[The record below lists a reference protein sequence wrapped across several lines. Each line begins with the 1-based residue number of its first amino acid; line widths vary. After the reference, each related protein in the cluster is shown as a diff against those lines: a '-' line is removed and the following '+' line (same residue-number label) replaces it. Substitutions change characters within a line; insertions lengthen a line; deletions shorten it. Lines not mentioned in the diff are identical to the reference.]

1 MACDESLRIQAYLD
15 GETAAACALEI
26 ERHLES
32 CADCAQLKRDIE
44 VLGDALRSEASY
56 FRATPALRASLTQA
70 LDRESSRNRN
80 RATDWLAWLG
90 LRAREFWTGAATG
103 AFATAAATALALV
116 LIAAPQA
123 NQLSTDI
130 VNAHVRSLMENHLID
145 VVSSDRH
152 TVKPWFA
159 GHVDVSPP
167 VADFARE
174 GYPLVGGRADY
185 LDGRRVAV
193 VVYRHGAHI
202 INVFAWANGDTSL
215 AAMATRNGYHMVF
228 WKSGNLSFCAI
239 SDTAPDELLGL
250 TKLLKALATPDS
262 RE

>member
-1 MACDESLRIQAYLD
+1 MACDESLRLQAYLD
-15 GETAAACALEI
+15 GETDATAALEI
-26 ERHLES
+26 ENHLES

-44 VLGDALRSEASY
+44 FTRAALRGEAGY
-56 FRATPALRASLTQA
+56 YRAAPP
-70 LDRESSRNRN
+70 
-80 RATDWLAWLG
+80 
-90 LRAREFWTGAATG
+90 LRARLARALDGESGGGRNWLVRTGLQARQFWAGAASG
-103 AFATAAATALALV
+103 AFATAAAAALALA

-123 NQLSTDI
+123 NLLTTDI
-130 VNAHVRSLMENHLID
+130 VDAHVRSLMENHLID

-167 VADFARE
+167 VADFPRE
-174 GYPLVGGRADY
+174 GYSLVGGRADY

-215 AAMATRNGYHMVF
+215 PSMSTRNGYHMVF
-228 WKSGNLSFCAI
+228 WKTGNLSFCAI

-250 TKLLKALATPDS
+250 TRLLKALSTPDG

>member
-1 MACDESLRIQAYLD
+1 MACDESLRVQAYLD
-15 GETAAACALEI
+15 GEMDAATTLKI

-44 VLGDALRSEASY
+44 TMGAALRSQASY
-56 FRATPALRASLTQA
+56 YRAPPALRARLALA
-70 LDRESSRNRN
+70 LDRESGAGKSSLFGQMG
-80 RATDWLAWLG
+80 A
-90 LRAREFWTGAATG
+90 RAREFWAGAASG
-103 AFATAAATALALV
+103 AFATAAAAALALA

-123 NQLSTDI
+123 NLLATDI
-130 VNAHVRSLMENHLID
+130 VDAHVRSLMESHLID

-167 VADFARE
+167 VADFAHE
-174 GYPLVGGRADY
+174 GYPLVGGRVDY
-185 LDGRRVAV
+185 VDGRRMAV
-193 VVYRHGAHI
+193 TVYRHGAHV
-202 INVFAWANGDTSL
+202 INVFAWANGETSL
-215 AAMATRNGYHMVF
+215 PAMSTRNGYHMVF
-228 WKSGNLSFCAI
+228 WTSGNLSFCAI